1 MVPSV
6 IFIIP
11 YRNREEQ
18 RKIFEKEMKDY
29 LEYIKLENY
38 EFYFICQKDER
49 CFNRG
54 AMKNLGFLYIKYKY
68 PLDYKNITLVFNDID
83 TLPTKE
89 SDIRFETTEGT
100 IAHYYG
106 YDFALGGLF
115 AIKGGDFEKTSGFPN
130 YWHWGFEDNCLHNR
144 ALKMGLKIDRT
155 TFYNLHFNH
164 SSNFKYII
172 RLDADDSSIK
182 LLSDYDIGFYNG
194 RAHEN
199 IFNGG
204 FKEIQKVNTDVKNTD
219 VKTTDVNIYHFECE
233 IDYDKSV
240 KGEFKQNFVKTNQVN
255 MVPQFRM
262 FYI

>member
-11 YRNREEQ
+11 YRNREKQ

-83 TLPTKE
+83 TFATKD

-106 YDFALGGLF
+106 FDFALGGIV
-115 AIKGGDFEKTSGFPN
+115 AIKGCDFEKTTGFPN
-130 YWHWGFEDNCLHNR
+130 YWHWGFEDNCLQSR
-144 ALKMGLKIDRT
+144 ALNVGLKIDRT
-155 TFYNLHFNH
+155 TFYSSQYNKL
-164 SSNFKYII
+164 SNFKYII
-172 RLDADDSSIK
+172 RLDRDDS
-182 LLSDYDIGFYNG
+182 LLKIMSDYDLFFYK
-194 RAHEN
+194 N
-199 IFNGG
+199 IDVNPFNGG
-204 FKEIQKVNTDVKNTD
+204 FKEIQKVNTDVKNID
-219 VKTTDVNIYHFECE
+219 VKNTDINIYYFECE
-233 IDYDKSV
+233 IEYKKSIES
-240 KGEFKQNFVKTNQVN
+240 EFKQNLIGTQIVK
-255 MVPQFRM
+255 MIPQFRM
-262 FYI
+262 FYM